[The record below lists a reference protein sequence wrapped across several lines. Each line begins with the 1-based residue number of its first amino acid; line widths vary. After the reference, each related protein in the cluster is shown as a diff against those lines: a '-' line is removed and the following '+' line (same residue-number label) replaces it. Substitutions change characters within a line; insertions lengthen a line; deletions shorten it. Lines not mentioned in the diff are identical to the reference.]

1 MFIKWELGPSLL
13 PPFDPLLAIFE
24 RPPSIF
30 PLGNAKLDLFFDFI
44 NFGSFLSRD
53 FFGYYEEAT
62 LQSNDVFR
70 RRNLGGATYGAD
82 GRIRPTLGNPSNLV
96 IDNGQSRWRIQL
108 GAKLSF

>member
-1 MFIKWELGPSLL
+1 VR
-13 PPFDPLLAIFE
+13 LLATTALSE
-24 RPPSIF
+24 RVR
-30 PLGNAKLDLFFDFI
+30 
-44 NFGSFLSRD
+44 LSRD